1 MPELNWDAALQQQEI
16 NTSVQPVVS
25 RPSFTRSE
33 GTGVL
38 HINMNSHDNQGILIG
53 IPIYDLHTPYPN
65 FIFYDVPMEVQAFWK
80 NQKGEAGNSWRQL
93 LSLQSYDLVDQ
104 EKINAYNELRN
115 QFIAT
120 YQNVEMLNKTDW
132 KSALRNSTYFGLYMW
147 VISHTDKNGVQIVD
161 KTNNIPHRGAQ
172 GEGRLA
178 FVQFRGVKAFEMWT
192 NFEKGFAAMGQTKSV
207 FYPRIFGREG
217 FRQSALMISYQQ
229 GADSKFSGSIQE
241 KSFAYQDQLAGMV
254 NNRAVNP
261 NAYQILPEWIADAK
275 DLRKEFINTD
285 SENLFDDAHV
295 WDFRRALKACNNCF
309 DYYQAVNGDTPQGKI
324 LYDKYV
330 AEYKYNESAQSSAQN
345 DQAEQVQQAAGVAPG
360 AIPPAPANAQAVVP
374 GAVTPQ
380 PSNPVSPQPASLGVG
395 IPQPGI
401 PQPGVVPEAAIPQPG
416 IPQPGVAPAVPQ
428 PGVAIPQPGVMP
440 TTPQPGIPQ
449 PGVVPGTVPTI

>member
-1 MPELNWDAALQQQEI
+1 
-16 NTSVQPVVS
+16 
-25 RPSFTRSE
+25 
-33 GTGVL
+33 
-38 HINMNSHDNQGILIG
+38 
-53 IPIYDLHTPYPN
+53 
-65 FIFYDVPMEVQAFWK
+65 MEVQAFWK

-254 NNRAVNP
+254 NNRAANP

-380 PSNPVSPQPASLGVG
+380 PASAVPGAGIPQPGTT

-401 PQPGVVPEAAIPQPG
+401 PQPGVTAPQPGIPQPGVAPAAPQPGAPAYAVPQPGVAIPQPG
-416 IPQPGVAPAVPQ
+416 IPQPGVAP
-428 PGVAIPQPGVMP
+428 
-440 TTPQPGIPQ
+440 TNPQPGIPQ
-449 PGVVPGTVPTI
+449 PGSVPTI